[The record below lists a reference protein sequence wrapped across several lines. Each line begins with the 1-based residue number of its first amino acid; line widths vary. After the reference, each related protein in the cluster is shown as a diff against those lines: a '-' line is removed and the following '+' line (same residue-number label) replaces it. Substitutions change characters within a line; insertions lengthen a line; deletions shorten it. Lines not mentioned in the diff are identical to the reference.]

1 MVSDEEETGDG
12 EPVDLETDLVTGG
25 VGSGLGGPIGEG
37 RWVEVITDDVIGA
50 GIVSSVIRVPFLG
63 VLFERGIAGL

>member
-1 MVSDEEETGDG
+1 MPPKSSGYSFMVSDEEETGDG

-37 RWVEVITDDVIGA
+37 G
-50 GIVSSVIRVPFLG
+50 
-63 VLFERGIAGL
+63 

>member
-12 EPVDLETDLVTGG
+12 EPVDLEIDLVTGG

-37 RWVEVITDDVIGA
+37 GWVEVITDDVIGA
-50 GIVSSVIRVPFLG
+50 GRVSSMIMVPL
-63 VLFERGIAGL
+63 LS